1 METVSSI
8 WGFAIAVLY
17 IAVSC
22 GYVIHFRSALS
33 KGQNLVKIL
42 TGVTLLAHFL
52 FLLMLVYQL
61 NRLPMASMYE
71 ALSVAAFFISL
82 MYVFIHFTS
91 GESGTGVFVFP
102 VAAIFQFIS
111 AIEYYHADSFNPI
124 LASPFFAAHTIPSIM
139 AYSAFIISIFYS
151 VMYLLMYAQIKSRK
165 LGLFYDRLPSLDT
178 LDSLNS
184 RAVLI
189 GFALLSIGL
198 ITGIIWASRAWE
210 NISPLD
216 PKLLI
221 SYLLWLLYGTIIF
234 LRVFRDWQGKRL
246 AYLSLMTGVIL
257 IFSYFVASYLGSS
270 IHRFV

>member
-8 WGFAIAVLY
+8 WGFAITILY

-22 GYVIHFRSALS
+22 GYVIQFRSALS
-33 KGQNLVKIL
+33 KGQNIVKLL
-42 TGVTLLAHFL
+42 TGMTLLAHFL
-52 FLLMLVYQL
+52 YLLILAYQL
-61 NRLPMASMYE
+61 DRLPMASVYE
-71 ALSVAAFFISL
+71 ALSGAAFFISTI
-82 MYVFIHFTS
+82 YVFIHFTS

-111 AIEYYHADSFNPI
+111 TIKYYHVDSFDPI
-124 LASPFFAAHTIPSIM
+124 LASPFFAAHTVPSIM

-151 VMYLLMYAQIKSRK
+151 VMYLVMYTQIKSKK
-165 LGLFYDRLPSLDT
+165 LGLFYDKLPSLDT
-178 LDSLNS
+178 LDDLNNK
-184 RAVLI
+184 AVWS

-210 NISPLD
+210 NVSPLD

-221 SYLLWLLYGTIIF
+221 SYLLWILYGTIIF
-234 LRVFRDWQGKRL
+234 LRTFRGWQGKRL
-246 AYLSLMTGVIL
+246 AFLSLMTGVIL
-257 IFSYFVASYLGSS
+257 LFSYFVASYLGSS